1 MENATGFLSQTDYL
15 NEYVIPWGINIVM
28 ALAILVIGRWIA
40 RAITRGVR
48 RLLDRAGVDPILTR
62 FLGNIT
68 NAALLAVVVIAAL
81 NRLGIDTT
89 SVLAVFAAAGL
100 AVGLALK
107 DSLSNFSAGVML
119 IFFKPFKLGDF
130 IEAAGTAGVV
140 EEIGIFNTMLKTPD
154 NREVIVPNA
163 AIYGGIITNVTAR
176 DTRRIDLVFGIGYA
190 DAIPKA
196 KEAITGVLS
205 ADARI
210 LADPAPFI
218 GVVELADSSVNLAV
232 RPWVKTTDYWQ
243 TRCDLTERVKEA
255 FDAKGISIPFPQRDV
270 HLFEA
275 APAKPEPKARTAAA

>member
-48 RLLDRAGVDPILTR
+48 RLLDRSGVDPILTR

-176 DTRRIDLVFGIGYA
+176 DTRRIDLVFGIGYS
-190 DAIPKA
+190 DAIPLA
-196 KEAITGVLS
+196 KEAIHAVLS
-205 ADARI
+205 ADERI
-210 LADPAPFI
+210 LAEPAPFVA
-218 GVVELADSSVNLAV
+218 VVELADSSVNLAV

-275 APAKPEPKARTAAA
+275 APAKKEPKARTAAA